1 MSVGDQVTLYFPM
14 ACTIAEAALFAPH
27 ESGSAVVDVWK
38 TPKGSFPASIAN
50 SICASDLPT
59 LSSAQEESDTT
70 LTGWTTTI
78 NAGDTLTFDIVSVTS
93 LTNLTVALKVKT
105 T

>member
-1 MSVGDQVTLYFPM
+1 M
-14 ACTIAEAALFAPH
+14 
-27 ESGSAVVDVWK
+27 VDIWK
-38 TPKGSFPASIAN
+38 TPLGSFPASSGD

-70 LTGWTTTI
+70 LTGWTVDI
-78 NAGDTLTFDIVSVTS
+78 DAGDTLTFDIVSVTA
-93 LTNLTVALKVKT
+93 LTNLTVALTVKT